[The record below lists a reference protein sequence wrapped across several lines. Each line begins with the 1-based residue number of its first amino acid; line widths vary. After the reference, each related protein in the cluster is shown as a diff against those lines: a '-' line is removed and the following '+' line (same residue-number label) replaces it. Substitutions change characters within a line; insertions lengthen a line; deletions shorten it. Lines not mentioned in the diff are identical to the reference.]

1 LQAITFDKSRNKPF
15 LTPVGGQ
22 MGESMASEKVER
34 AELSDAPLSA
44 AVHQKDVGKAAAE
57 ERGWHEAALV
67 GRTVTINR
75 PRAEVYAFWRDFR
88 NLARFMENVES
99 VEVSDDR
106 RSHWVIKSPSGTVE
120 WDSILTEDVPNEL
133 LAWESVEG
141 ADIRN
146 TGRIEFRDGPPG
158 RGTEVTA
165 TIVYDPPGG
174 DVGKLIAKLFQK
186 EPKVQARRELR
197 RFKQLMETGE
207 ISTSKAPDAAPRG

>member
-1 LQAITFDKSRNKPF
+1 MSDQKI
-15 LTPVGGQ
+15 
-22 MGESMASEKVER
+22 ER
-34 AELSDAPLSA
+34 ALESDAPLSA
-44 AVHQKDVGKAAAE
+44 SVHQRDVAKEAAE
-57 ERGWHEAALV
+57 DRGWHEAALV

-75 PRAEVYAFWRDFR
+75 PRAELYAFWRDFR
-88 NLARFMENVES
+88 NLAAFMENVES
-99 VEVSDDR
+99 VTPGDGR
-106 RSHWVIKSPSGTVE
+106 TSHWVVKAPAGKTVE
-120 WDSILTEDVPNEL
+120 WDSVLTEDVPDEV

-146 TGRIEFRDGPPG
+146 TGRIEFRDSTAG

-174 DVGKLIAKLFQK
+174 DLGKLIAKLFQK

-207 ISTSKAPDAAPRG
+207 VSTSEAPDAAPRGGSYAEG